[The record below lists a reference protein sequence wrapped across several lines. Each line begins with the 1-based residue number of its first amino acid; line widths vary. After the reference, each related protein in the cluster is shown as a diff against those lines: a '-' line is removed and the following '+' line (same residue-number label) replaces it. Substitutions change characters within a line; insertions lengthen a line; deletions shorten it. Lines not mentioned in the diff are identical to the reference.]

1 LANKSKNIYDMNEED
16 RYKELTRK
24 LRKSNV
30 EFTAKEEVGKKIFSQ
45 LSTARSRKKIIL
57 NSFYSWTEVKW
68 LRWSISTAAVLF
80 IAIFFSQQVLIS
92 TRLSKLEEQL
102 INTETNV
109 QSGEASIP
117 PYHRVILNLISDRK
131 FDSVT
136 VSKTDLE
143 ALFQEYMHLQE
154 ENEDLKNRTE
164 TKSLMNSYVKVQ
176 DKSGTTK
183 KL

>member
-1 LANKSKNIYDMNEED
+1 MNGEN
-16 RYKELTRK
+16 RYRELTRK
-24 LRKSNV
+24 LRDSNV
-30 EFTAKEEVGKKIFSQ
+30 EFANKKEVGEKMFSQ
-45 LSTARSRKKIIL
+45 LSTARSTKNIIL

-92 TRLSKLEEQL
+92 TRLSKLEGQL
-102 INTETNV
+102 VKTESNV
-109 QSGEASIP
+109 QSNNETITPS
-117 PYHRVILNLISDRK
+117 HRVILNLISDRK

-143 ALFQEYMHLQE
+143 ALFQEYINLQE
-154 ENEDLKNRTE
+154 ENENLKNRTDIE
-164 TKSLMNSYVKVQ
+164 HLLNSHTKGQSTFE
-176 DKSGTTK
+176 TTK